1 MEGNYF
7 KKLYDIDVSDRTYKK
22 KDLTYLS
29 WASAWSEL
37 KKVYPDATYEIKKFT
52 ENQLPYLET
61 PLGIVVFT
69 SVTVNGVTHE
79 MELPVMDVSN
89 KSMKSEPY
97 TYSTKNGDKNV
108 EAATMFDVNK
118 TIMRCLTK
126 NIAMHGI
133 GLFIYEKDD
142 QPQAIAELLKLQS
155 ECMELIK
162 KKAVLSDDAKEKV
175 SSICKDADE
184 NANGDPRLIED
195 VEVLEVL
202 KKKLLAVRK

>member
-1 MEGNYF
+1 MDQNYF

-22 KDLTYLS
+22 KDLTYLG

-37 KKVYPDATYEIKKFT
+37 KKVFPDANYEIKKFG

-61 PLGIVVFT
+61 SLGIVVFT
-69 SVTVNGVTHE
+69 SVTVNGITHE
-79 MELPVMDVSN
+79 MELPVMDGSN
-89 KSMKSEPY
+89 KSMKSDPY
-97 TYSTKNGDKNV
+97 TYSTKNGDRTV
-108 EAATMFDVNK
+108 DAATMFDVNK

-142 QPQAIAELLKLQS
+142 QPQAIAELLKLQN

-162 KKAVLSDDAKEKV
+162 KKVALSDDAKEKV
-175 SSICKDADE
+175 TLVCKEADD

-195 VEVLEVL
+195 IDVLESL
-202 KKKLLAVRK
+202 KKKLLAIRK